1 MIRLYKNTN
10 MYLITINSFNSNDLT
25 SMKNIINKIINE
37 SLKNSSNITIYVDIF
52 NLRNYSL
59 INIYKLIIFNNK
71 FNISDLKFI
80 KNIELYINITNKNI
94 IFKYINLLK
103 NICPINIKINY
114 IKHKKKWDKIFKD

>member
-1 MIRLYKNTN
+1 
-10 MYLITINSFNSNDLT
+10 
-25 SMKNIINKIINE
+25 MKNIINKIINE

-52 NLRNYSL
+52 NLHDYSL
-59 INIYKLIIFNNK
+59 VNIYKLIIFNNK

-103 NICPINIKINY
+103 NICPINININY

>member
-1 MIRLYKNTN
+1 
-10 MYLITINSFNSNDLT
+10 
-25 SMKNIINKIINE
+25 MKNMINKIINE

-52 NLRNYSL
+52 NLRDYSL
-59 INIYKLIIFNNK
+59 VNIYKLIIFNNK

-94 IFKYINLLK
+94 IFKCINLLK
-103 NICPINIKINY
+103 NMCPINININY

>member
-1 MIRLYKNTN
+1 MIRLYKNSN

-25 SMKNIINKIINE
+25 SIKDMINKIINE

-52 NLRNYSL
+52 NLRDYSFV
-59 INIYKLIIFNNK
+59 NIYKLIIFNNK

-94 IFKYINLLK
+94 IFKYIK
-103 NICPINIKINY
+103 NICPINININY
-114 IKHKKKWDKIFKD
+114 INHKKKWDKIFKD

>member
-1 MIRLYKNTN
+1 MIRLYKNNN

-37 SLKNSSNITIYVDIF
+37 SLKNSNNITIYVDIF
-52 NLRNYSL
+52 NLYDYSL
-59 INIYKLIIFNNK
+59 VNIYKLIIFNNK

-94 IFKYINLLK
+94 IFKYIK
-103 NICPINIKINY
+103 NVCPINININY

>member
-1 MIRLYKNTN
+1 MIRLYKNNN

-59 INIYKLIIFNNK
+59 VNIYKLIIFNNK

-103 NICPINIKINY
+103 NICPINININY

>member
-1 MIRLYKNTN
+1 MIRLYKNN
-10 MYLITINSFNSNDLT
+10 NIYLITINSFNSNDLT

-52 NLRNYSL
+52 NLHDYSL
-59 INIYKLIIFNNK
+59 VNIYKLIIFNNK

-103 NICPINIKINY
+103 NICPINININY